1 MKKGDLVRIKPI
13 GYNRVQSRIGLDG
26 DSHAYELGIVLAIT
40 TVLQVEYAHV
50 WWFAYDT
57 TFKGKPS
64 EMIPSQYLQII

>member
-13 GYNRVQSRIGLDG
+13 GYNRVEGRIGLDG
-26 DSHAYELGIVLAIT
+26 DRTAGELGIILSIT
-40 TVLQVEYAHV
+40 TVLQVDYAHV

-64 EMIPSQYLQII
+64 EMIPCQYLQII